1 MKRLALAGA
10 VALGAL
16 PFVSGCHQDMY
27 DQPRVNPLAS
37 SDLFEDG
44 SAARV
49 PPEGTV
55 ATNDYVADKLL
66 AEGLE
71 GGELARRFP
80 YPVTKAM
87 LERGRNRYNVFC
99 LPCHGEAGY
108 GDGMIVQR
116 GYAQPKSFHAE
127 ELLSKVP
134 GYYYRVLIEGTER
147 LTGRPFLT
155 PNAKTVGEGDM
166 VHPVLGKNMKIEDR
180 WAIVA
185 YIYVL
190 QKSQRAPREQLSP
203 SDLEQL
209 KRQTEQAGQGGVN
222 GGH

>member
-1 MKRLALAGA
+1 MKRLMLFAASA
-10 VALGAL
+10 VASLL
-16 PFVSGCHQDMY
+16 ISSGCHQDMY

-37 SDLFEDG
+37 SDLFENG

-49 PPEGTV
+49 PPAGTV
-55 ATNDYVADKLL
+55 SRNDYVADKLL

-71 GGELARRFP
+71 SGELAARFP
-80 YPVTKAM
+80 SPVTLAM

-116 GYAQPKSFHAE
+116 GYAQPKSFHVD
-127 ELLSKVP
+127 ELRAKPP
-134 GYYYRVLIEGTER
+134 GYFYRVMIEGTER
-147 LTGRPFLT
+147 LTGRRFLT

-180 WAIVA
+180 WAVVA
-185 YIYVL
+185 YIYAL
-190 QKSQRAPREQLSP
+190 QKSQRVPREQLSP
-203 SDLEQL
+203 TDLEHL
-209 KRQTEQAGQGGVN
+209 AKRAQGGAD

>member
-1 MKRLALAGA
+1 MKRPLLLAAC
-10 VALGAL
+10 VVVAL
-16 PFVSGCHQDMY
+16 PFASGCHQDMY

-44 SAARV
+44 SAARM

-55 ATNDYVADKLL
+55 ATNDYIADKLF

-71 GGELARRFP
+71 NGDLATRFP

-99 LPCHGEAGY
+99 LPCHGEAGF

-116 GYAQPKSFHAE
+116 GFAQPKPLHAPD
-127 ELLSKVP
+127 LLDKTP
-134 GYYYRVLIEGTER
+134 GYFYRVMIEGTES

-166 VHPVLGKNMKIEDR
+166 VHPVLGKNMTIEDR
-180 WAIVA
+180 WAVVA
-185 YIYVL
+185 YIYAL
-190 QKSQRAPREQLSP
+190 QKSQRVPREQLSP

-209 KRQTEQAGQGGVN
+209 SRPAEEGGAD

>member
-1 MKRLALAGA
+1 MKRLGLLSVCLVGM
-10 VALGAL
+10 L
-16 PFVSGCHQDMY
+16 PIVSGCHQDMY

-55 ATNDYVADKLL
+55 ATNDYVADKLF
-66 AEGLE
+66 ADGLE
-71 GGELARRFP
+71 NGGLATRFP

-87 LERGRNRYNVFC
+87 LERGRSRYNVFC
-99 LPCHGEAGY
+99 LPCHGEAGF

-116 GYAQPKSFHAE
+116 GYAQPKSFHLE
-127 ELLSKVP
+127 ELRAKVP
-134 GYYYRVLIEGTER
+134 GYYYRVMVEGTER

-185 YIYVL
+185 YIYAL
-190 QKSQRAPREQLSP
+190 QKSQRVPRTELSP

-209 KRQTEQAGQGGVN
+209 SRPAEQGGFN